1 MTKKIGRFDIVRELG
16 RGAQSVVYLAR
27 DPHLEREVAI
37 KTLHFTRPDPEQNRV
52 LLAEARTV
60 SQMRHPNIVPIFEAG
75 EEGGDLYLVFEFVPG
90 KNLGEYLRES
100 GALSPVRAISVMQ
113 PVLDAIA
120 HAHALGVIHRDL
132 KPTNIL
138 INEDGFPRVMDFGI
152 AARVE
157 QATAEGGDGER
168 LMGTPSYMAPEYVL
182 RQEIGERTDVFA
194 AGLIFYELLT
204 GQRAIQGNDLFALLH
219 RITSTDIRLP
229 PDSQLDERITAIL
242 YRAIARDPES
252 RYATVVQFR
261 EALDD
266 YLDPEEEAGAA
277 TAGGQGTIEF
287 LLRRM
292 RHKSDFP
299 ALSESV
305 GAINKIAASDRE
317 SIGKLSSTILKDFA
331 LTNKILKLVNSA
343 FYRQAGGGNI
353 STVSRAVMV
362 LGFDAVRNIA
372 ITVLLF
378 EHLQN
383 KTNASQLQEEFLRA
397 CLAGLFAREL
407 ARRLRLRDGEQS
419 YICAV
424 FHNLGRLLCQFYF
437 PEESEDIRRVV
448 QQHGCS
454 EESAAQRVL
463 GAGYEELG
471 IALARAWGFPELI
484 QNSMRTLPEGPVHA
498 PRSADERLQSLAACA
513 NACCDAVSR
522 LAPAERERALA
533 DIAARFD
540 EAVPVPAREAREH
553 LRSAVDE
560 IGEFARV
567 VKVSL
572 AQTRF
577 GRNLRHFIDGS
588 TPAEGARVDAT
599 LMPASA
605 LLEQSLPAEGGAE
618 GQRAADPQ
626 AVLSAGIQDI
636 SNSLVEDFRLNDVLR
651 IILETMYRA
660 MGFKRVLLCVR
671 DARSNAMCGRFGFG
685 PEVGEL
691 AKQLRFSLS
700 AQPDNVFNV
709 ATARGVDVLISDVD
723 DPKIAARVPAWY
735 RRSVAARTFVLFPLT
750 IKGRPVAM
758 IYADKDRA
766 GELRIGEQELAML
779 RTLRNQA
786 VLAIKQAG

>member
-1 MTKKIGRFDIVRELG
+1 MTRTIGRFEIRRELG
-16 RGAQSVVYLAR
+16 RGAQSVVHLAW
-27 DPHLEREVAI
+27 DPQLEREVAL
-37 KTLHFTRPDPEQNRV
+37 KALHLGPRPGHDNAS
-52 LLAEARTV
+52 LLAEARAV
-60 SQMRHPNIVPIFEAG
+60 SRLRHPGIVPVFEAG
-75 EEGGDLYLVFEFVPG
+75 EDGGDPYLVFEYVPG
-90 KNLGEYLRES
+90 ESLAALLDRRGPLPAGEAVERMLEILA
-100 GALSPVRAISVMQ
+100 ALAE
-113 PVLDAIA
+113 A
-120 HAHALGVIHRDL
+120 HAQGVIHRDL
-132 KPTNIL
+132 KPSNVL
-138 INEDGFPRVMDFGI
+138 LDAGGHARVMDFGI
-152 AARVE
+152 ARRIEA
-157 QATAEGGDGER
+157 AGASEG
-168 LMGTPSYMAPEYVL
+168 LSGTPGYMAPEYIE
-182 RQEIGERTDVFA
+182 RREIGPRNDVFA
-194 AGLIFYELLT
+194 AGVLLIELLAGRPLAREGGVKRFLERT
-204 GQRAIQGNDLFALLH
+204 RSTPVTLPADCPPVDEAL
-219 RITSTDIRLP
+219 
-229 PDSQLDERITAIL
+229 A
-242 YRAIARDPES
+242 AIALRAAALDPLARFADAAEFRLALEAWRQPAETDPEAGS
-252 RYATVVQFR
+252 
-261 EALDD
+261 EAR
-266 YLDPEEEAGAA
+266 PGAVD
-277 TAGGQGTIEF
+277 F
-287 LLRRM
+287 LMRRM
-292 RHKSDFP
+292 KHRGDFP

-305 GAINKIAASDRE
+305 VAINRIAASE
-317 SIGKLSSTILKDFA
+317 SESVGTLSALILRDFG
-331 LTNKILKLVNSA
+331 LTNKLLRVVNSA
-343 FYRQAGGGNI
+343 HFRPAGGGRI
-353 STVSRAVMV
+353 STISRAVVV

-383 KTNASQLQEEFLRA
+383 KSNASQLQEEFLRA

-572 AQTRF
+572 TQTRF

-766 GELRIGEQELAML
+766 GELRISEQELAML

>member
-1 MTKKIGRFDIVRELG
+1 MTRTIGRFEVRRELG
-16 RGAQSVVYLAR
+16 RGAQSVVHLAW
-27 DPHLEREVAI
+27 DPQLEREVAL
-37 KTLHFTRPDPEQNRV
+37 KALHLGPRPGHDNAS
-52 LLAEARTV
+52 LLAEARAV
-60 SQMRHPNIVPIFEAG
+60 SRLRHPGIVPVFEAG
-75 EEGGDLYLVFEFVPG
+75 EDDGDPYLVFEYVPG
-90 KNLGEYLRES
+90 ESLAALLDRRGPLPAGEAVDRLLEVLA
-100 GALSPVRAISVMQ
+100 ALAE
-113 PVLDAIA
+113 A
-120 HAHALGVIHRDL
+120 HAQGVIHRDL
-132 KPTNIL
+132 KPSNVL
-138 INEDGFPRVMDFGI
+138 LDAAGHARVMDFGI
-152 AARVE
+152 ARRIEAAGTR
-157 QATAEGGDGER
+157 EG
-168 LMGTPSYMAPEYVL
+168 LSGTPGYMAPEYIE
-182 RQEIGERTDVFA
+182 RREIGPRNDVFA
-194 AGLIFYELLT
+194 AGVLLIELLAGRPLAREGGVKKILERT
-204 GQRAIQGNDLFALLH
+204 CGTPVALPAG
-219 RITSTDIRLP
+219 SP
-229 PDSQLDERITAIL
+229 PVDEAL
-242 YRAIARDPES
+242 AAIALR
-252 RYATVVQFR
+252 AA
-261 EALDD
+261 ALDPLARFAD
-266 YLDPEEEAGAA
+266 AAEFRLALEAWRQPAEADTEAEAKPGAVD
-277 TAGGQGTIEF
+277 F
-287 LLRRM
+287 LMRRM
-292 RHKSDFP
+292 KHRGDFP

-305 GAINKIAASDRE
+305 VAINRIAASE
-317 SIGKLSSTILKDFA
+317 SESVGTLSALILRDFG
-331 LTNKILKLVNSA
+331 LTNKLLRVVNSA
-343 FYRQAGGGNI
+343 HFRPAGGGRI
-353 STVSRAVMV
+353 STISRAVVV

-383 KTNASQLQEEFLRA
+383 KSNASQLQEEFLRA

-407 ARRLRLRDGEQS
+407 AQRLRLRDGEQS

-448 QQHGCS
+448 QQQGCS

-471 IALARAWGFPELI
+471 VALARAWGFPELI
-484 QNSMRTLPEGPVHA
+484 QNSMRALPEGPVHP
-498 PRSADERLQSLAACA
+498 PRTADERLQALAACA

-540 EAVPVPAREAREH
+540 VAVPVPAREARER

-588 TPAEGARVDAT
+588 APAANTRADAT
-599 LMPASA
+599 LMPSSA
-605 LLEQSLPAEGGAE
+605 LLEQSLPAEGGAA

-636 SNSLVEDFRLNDVLR
+636 SNTLVEDFRLNDVLR

-671 DARSNAMCGRFGFG
+671 DARSNTMCGRFGFG

-691 AKQLRFSLS
+691 AKQLRFSLA

-735 RRSVAARTFVLFPLT
+735 RKSVAARTFVLFPLT

-766 GELRIGEQELAML
+766 GELCISEQELAML

>member
-1 MTKKIGRFDIVRELG
+1 M
-16 RGAQSVVYLAR
+16 
-27 DPHLEREVAI
+27 
-37 KTLHFTRPDPEQNRV
+37 
-52 LLAEARTV
+52 
-60 SQMRHPNIVPIFEAG
+60 
-75 EEGGDLYLVFEFVPG
+75 
-90 KNLGEYLRES
+90 
-100 GALSPVRAISVMQ
+100 
-113 PVLDAIA
+113 
-120 HAHALGVIHRDL
+120 
-132 KPTNIL
+132 
-138 INEDGFPRVMDFGI
+138 
-152 AARVE
+152 
-157 QATAEGGDGER
+157 
-168 LMGTPSYMAPEYVL
+168 
-182 RQEIGERTDVFA
+182 
-194 AGLIFYELLT
+194 
-204 GQRAIQGNDLFALLH
+204 
-219 RITSTDIRLP
+219 
-229 PDSQLDERITAIL
+229 
-242 YRAIARDPES
+242 
-252 RYATVVQFR
+252 
-261 EALDD
+261 
-266 YLDPEEEAGAA
+266 
-277 TAGGQGTIEF
+277 
-287 LLRRM
+287 
-292 RHKSDFP
+292 
-299 ALSESV
+299 
-305 GAINKIAASDRE
+305 
-317 SIGKLSSTILKDFA
+317 
-331 LTNKILKLVNSA
+331 VNSA
-343 FYRQAGGGNI
+343 HFRPAGGGRI
-353 STVSRAVMV
+353 STISRAVVV

-407 ARRLRLRDGEQS
+407 AQRLRLRDSEQS

-454 EESAAQRVL
+454 EEIAAQRVL
-463 GAGYEELG
+463 GAGFEELG

-484 QNSMRTLPEGPVHA
+484 QNSMRALPEGAVHP
-498 PRSADERLQSLAACA
+498 PRTADERLQALAACA

-588 TPAEGARVDAT
+588 APAANTRADAT

-605 LLEQSLPAEGGAE
+605 LLEQSLPAEGGAA

-636 SNSLVEDFRLNDVLR
+636 SNTLVEDFRLNDVLR

-671 DARSNAMCGRFGFG
+671 DARSNTMCGRFGFG

-691 AKQLRFSLS
+691 AKQLRFSLA

-723 DPKIAARVPAWY
+723 DPEDRRPRAGLVPQVGGGTHLRA
-735 RRSVAARTFVLFPLT
+735 VPLT

-766 GELRIGEQELAML
+766 GELCISEQELAML

>member
-1 MTKKIGRFDIVRELG
+1 MTRTIGRFEVRRELG
-16 RGAQSVVYLAR
+16 RGAQSVVHLAW
-27 DPHLEREVAI
+27 DPQLEREVAL
-37 KTLHFTRPDPEQNRV
+37 KALHLGPRPGHDNAS
-52 LLAEARTV
+52 LLAEARAV
-60 SQMRHPNIVPIFEAG
+60 SRLRHPGIVPVFEAG
-75 EEGGDLYLVFEFVPG
+75 EDDGDPYLVFEYVPG
-90 KNLGEYLRES
+90 ESLAALLDRRGPLPAGEAVDRLLEVLA
-100 GALSPVRAISVMQ
+100 ALAE
-113 PVLDAIA
+113 A
-120 HAHALGVIHRDL
+120 HAQGVIHRDL
-132 KPTNIL
+132 KPSNVL
-138 INEDGFPRVMDFGI
+138 LDAAGHARVMDFGI
-152 AARVE
+152 ARRIEAAGTR
-157 QATAEGGDGER
+157 EG
-168 LMGTPSYMAPEYVL
+168 LSGTPGYMAPEYIE
-182 RQEIGERTDVFA
+182 RREIGPRNDVFA
-194 AGLIFYELLT
+194 AGVLLIELLAGRPLAREGGVKKILERT
-204 GQRAIQGNDLFALLH
+204 CGTPVALPAG
-219 RITSTDIRLP
+219 SP
-229 PDSQLDERITAIL
+229 PVDEAL
-242 YRAIARDPES
+242 AAIALR
-252 RYATVVQFR
+252 AA
-261 EALDD
+261 ALDPLARFAD
-266 YLDPEEEAGAA
+266 AAEFRLALEAWRQPAEADTEAEAKPGAVD
-277 TAGGQGTIEF
+277 F
-287 LLRRM
+287 LMRRM
-292 RHKSDFP
+292 KHRGDFP

-305 GAINKIAASDRE
+305 VAINRIAASE
-317 SIGKLSSTILKDFA
+317 SESVGTLSALILRDFG
-331 LTNKILKLVNSA
+331 LTNKLLRVVNSA
-343 FYRQAGGGNI
+343 HFRPAGGGRI
-353 STVSRAVMV
+353 STISRAVVV

-383 KTNASQLQEEFLRA
+383 KSNASQLQEEFLRA

-407 ARRLRLRDGEQS
+407 AQRLRLRDGEQS

-448 QQHGCS
+448 QQQGCS

-471 IALARAWGFPELI
+471 VALARAWGFPELI
-484 QNSMRTLPEGPVHA
+484 QNSMRALPEGPVHP
-498 PRSADERLQSLAACA
+498 PRTADERLQALAACA

-540 EAVPVPAREAREH
+540 VAVPVPAREARER

-588 TPAEGARVDAT
+588 APAANTRADAT
-599 LMPASA
+599 LMPSSA
-605 LLEQSLPAEGGAE
+605 LLEQSLPAEGGAA

-636 SNSLVEDFRLNDVLR
+636 SNTLVEDFRLNDVLR

-671 DARSNAMCGRFGFG
+671 DARSNTMCGRFGFG

-691 AKQLRFSLS
+691 AKQLRFSLA
-700 AQPDNVFNV
+700 AQPDNAFNV

-735 RRSVAARTFVLFPLT
+735 RKSVAARTFVLFPLT

-766 GELRIGEQELAML
+766 GELCISEQELAML

>member
-1 MTKKIGRFDIVRELG
+1 MTRTIGRFEIRRELG
-16 RGAQSVVYLAR
+16 RGAQSVVHLAW
-27 DPHLEREVAI
+27 DPQLEREVAL
-37 KTLHFTRPDPEQNRV
+37 KALHLGPRPGHDNAS
-52 LLAEARTV
+52 LLAEARAV
-60 SQMRHPNIVPIFEAG
+60 SRLRHPGIVPVFEAG
-75 EEGGDLYLVFEFVPG
+75 EDGGDPYLVFEYVPG
-90 KNLGEYLRES
+90 ES
-100 GALSPVRAISVMQ
+100 LAALLDRRGALPAGEAVERMLE
-113 PVLDAIA
+113 VLAALAEA
-120 HAHALGVIHRDL
+120 HAQGVIHRDL
-132 KPTNIL
+132 KPSNVL
-138 INEDGFPRVMDFGI
+138 LDAAGHARVMDFGI
-152 AARVE
+152 ARRVE
-157 QATAEGGDGER
+157 AAGASEG
-168 LMGTPSYMAPEYVL
+168 LSGTPGYMAPEYIE
-182 RQEIGERTDVFA
+182 RREIGPRNDVFA
-194 AGLIFYELLT
+194 AGVLLVELLAGRPLGREGGVKKILERT
-204 GQRAIQGNDLFALLH
+204 CSTPVALPAGC
-219 RITSTDIRLP
+219 P
-229 PDSQLDERITAIL
+229 PVDEAL
-242 YRAIARDPES
+242 AAIALR
-252 RYATVVQFR
+252 AA
-261 EALDD
+261 ALDPLARFAD
-266 YLDPEEEAGAA
+266 AAEFRAALETWLRPADEDAGAGA
-277 TAGGQGTIEF
+277 EAKPGAVDF
-287 LLRRM
+287 LMRRM
-292 RHKSDFP
+292 KHRGDFP

-305 GAINKIAASDRE
+305 VAINRIAASE
-317 SIGKLSSTILKDFA
+317 SESVGTLSALILRDFG
-331 LTNKILKLVNSA
+331 LTNKLLRVVNSA
-343 FYRQAGGGNI
+343 HFRPAGGGRI
-353 STVSRAVMV
+353 STISRAVVV

-407 ARRLRLRDGEQS
+407 AQRLRLRDSEQS

-454 EESAAQRVL
+454 EEIAAQRVL
-463 GAGYEELG
+463 GAGLEELG

-484 QNSMRTLPEGPVHA
+484 QNSMRALPEGAVHP
-498 PRSADERLQSLAACA
+498 PRTADERLQALAACA

-540 EAVPVPAREAREH
+540 EAVPVPAREMRER
-553 LRSAVDE
+553 LLTAVDE
-560 IGEFARV
+560 LGEFARV

-588 TPAEGARVDAT
+588 APAENARADAT

-636 SNSLVEDFRLNDVLR
+636 SNTLVEDFRLNDVLR
-651 IILETMYRA
+651 IILETIYRA

-671 DARSNAMCGRFGFG
+671 DARTNTMCGRFGFG

-691 AKQLRFSLS
+691 ARQLRFSLA

-735 RRSVAARTFVLFPLT
+735 RKSVAARTFVLFPLT
-750 IKGRPVAM
+750 IKARPVAM
-758 IYADKDRA
+758 IYADKDRP
-766 GELRIGEQELAML
+766 GELRISEQELAML

>member
-1 MTKKIGRFDIVRELG
+1 MTRTIGRFEVRRELG
-16 RGAQSVVYLAR
+16 RGAQSVVHLAW
-27 DPHLEREVAI
+27 DPQLEREVAL
-37 KTLHFTRPDPEQNRV
+37 KALHLGPRPGHDNAS
-52 LLAEARTV
+52 LLAEARAV
-60 SQMRHPNIVPIFEAG
+60 SRLRHPGIVPVFEAG
-75 EEGGDLYLVFEFVPG
+75 EDDGDPYLVFEYVPG
-90 KNLGEYLRES
+90 ESLAALLDRRGPLPAGEAVDRLLEVLA
-100 GALSPVRAISVMQ
+100 ALAE
-113 PVLDAIA
+113 A
-120 HAHALGVIHRDL
+120 HAQGVIHRDL
-132 KPTNIL
+132 KPSNVL
-138 INEDGFPRVMDFGI
+138 LDAAGHARARDFGI
-152 AARVE
+152 RRRIEAAGTR
-157 QATAEGGDGER
+157 EG
-168 LMGTPSYMAPEYVL
+168 LSGTPGYMAPEYIE
-182 RQEIGERTDVFA
+182 RREIGPRNDVFA
-194 AGLIFYELLT
+194 AGVLLIELLAGRPLAREGGVKKILERT
-204 GQRAIQGNDLFALLH
+204 CGTPVALPAG
-219 RITSTDIRLP
+219 SP
-229 PDSQLDERITAIL
+229 PVDEAL
-242 YRAIARDPES
+242 AAIALR
-252 RYATVVQFR
+252 AA
-261 EALDD
+261 ALDPLARFAD
-266 YLDPEEEAGAA
+266 AAEFRLALEAWRQPAEADTEAEAKPGAVD
-277 TAGGQGTIEF
+277 F
-287 LLRRM
+287 LMRRM
-292 RHKSDFP
+292 KHRGDFP

-305 GAINKIAASDRE
+305 VAINRIAASE
-317 SIGKLSSTILKDFA
+317 SESVGTLSALILRDFG
-331 LTNKILKLVNSA
+331 LTNKLLRVVNSA
-343 FYRQAGGGNI
+343 HFRPAGGGRI
-353 STVSRAVMV
+353 STISRAVVV

-383 KTNASQLQEEFLRA
+383 KSNASQLQEEFLRA

-407 ARRLRLRDGEQS
+407 AQRLRLRDGEQS

-448 QQHGCS
+448 QQQGCS

-471 IALARAWGFPELI
+471 VALARAWGFPELI
-484 QNSMRTLPEGPVHA
+484 QNSMRALPEGPVHP
-498 PRSADERLQSLAACA
+498 PRTADERLQALAACA

-540 EAVPVPAREAREH
+540 VAVPVPAREARER

-588 TPAEGARVDAT
+588 APAANTRADAT
-599 LMPASA
+599 LMPSSA
-605 LLEQSLPAEGGAE
+605 LLEQSLPAEGGAA

-636 SNSLVEDFRLNDVLR
+636 SNTLVEDFRLNDVLR

-671 DARSNAMCGRFGFG
+671 DARSNTMCGRFGFG

-691 AKQLRFSLS
+691 AKQLRFSLA
-700 AQPDNVFNV
+700 AQPDNAFNV

-735 RRSVAARTFVLFPLT
+735 RKSVAARTFVLFPLT

-766 GELRIGEQELAML
+766 GELCISEQELAML

>member
-1 MTKKIGRFDIVRELG
+1 MTRTIGRFEVRRELG
-16 RGAQSVVYLAR
+16 RGAQSVVHLAW
-27 DPHLEREVAI
+27 DPQLEREVAL
-37 KTLHFTRPDPEQNRV
+37 KALHLGPRPGHDNAS
-52 LLAEARTV
+52 LLAEARAV
-60 SQMRHPNIVPIFEAG
+60 SRLRHPGIVPVFEAG
-75 EEGGDLYLVFEFVPG
+75 EDGGDPYLVFEYVPG
-90 KNLGEYLRES
+90 ESLAALLDRRGPLPAGEAVDRLLEVLA
-100 GALSPVRAISVMQ
+100 ALAE
-113 PVLDAIA
+113 A
-120 HAHALGVIHRDL
+120 HAQGVIHRDL
-132 KPTNIL
+132 KPSNVL
-138 INEDGFPRVMDFGI
+138 LDAAGHARVMDFGI
-152 AARVE
+152 ARRIEAAGTR
-157 QATAEGGDGER
+157 EG
-168 LMGTPSYMAPEYVL
+168 LSGTPGYMAPEYIE
-182 RQEIGERTDVFA
+182 RREIGPRNDVFA
-194 AGLIFYELLT
+194 AGVLLIELLAGRPLAREGGVKKILERT
-204 GQRAIQGNDLFALLH
+204 CGTPVALPAG
-219 RITSTDIRLP
+219 SP
-229 PDSQLDERITAIL
+229 PVDEAL
-242 YRAIARDPES
+242 AAIALR
-252 RYATVVQFR
+252 AA
-261 EALDD
+261 ALDPLARFAD
-266 YLDPEEEAGAA
+266 AAEFRLALEAWRQPAEADTEAEAKPGAVD
-277 TAGGQGTIEF
+277 F
-287 LLRRM
+287 LMRRM
-292 RHKSDFP
+292 KHRGDFP

-305 GAINKIAASDRE
+305 VAINRIAASE
-317 SIGKLSSTILKDFA
+317 SESVGTLSALILRDFG
-331 LTNKILKLVNSA
+331 LTNKLLRVVNSA
-343 FYRQAGGGNI
+343 HFRPAGGGRI
-353 STVSRAVMV
+353 STISRAVVV

-383 KTNASQLQEEFLRA
+383 KSNASQLQEEFLRA

-407 ARRLRLRDGEQS
+407 AQRLRLRDGEQS

-448 QQHGCS
+448 QQQDCS
-454 EESAAQRVL
+454 EEGAAQRVL
-463 GAGYEELG
+463 GAGFEELG
-471 IALARAWGFPELI
+471 VALARAWGFPELI
-484 QNSMRTLPEGPVHA
+484 QNSMRALPEGPVHP
-498 PRSADERLQSLAACA
+498 PRTADERLQALAACA

-540 EAVPVPAREAREH
+540 VAVPVPAREARER

-588 TPAEGARVDAT
+588 APAANTRADAT
-599 LMPASA
+599 LMPSSA
-605 LLEQSLPAEGGAE
+605 LLEQSLPAEGGAA

-636 SNSLVEDFRLNDVLR
+636 SNTLVEDFRLNDVLR

-671 DARSNAMCGRFGFG
+671 DARSNTMCGRFGFG

-691 AKQLRFSLS
+691 AKQLRFSLA
-700 AQPDNVFNV
+700 AQPDNAFNV

-735 RRSVAARTFVLFPLT
+735 RKSVAARTFVLFPLT

-766 GELRIGEQELAML
+766 GELCISEQELAML

>member
-1 MTKKIGRFDIVRELG
+1 MTRTIGRFEVRRELG
-16 RGAQSVVYLAR
+16 RGAQSVVHLAW
-27 DPHLEREVAI
+27 DPQLEREVAL
-37 KTLHFTRPDPEQNRV
+37 KALHLGPRPGHDNAS
-52 LLAEARTV
+52 LLAEARAV
-60 SQMRHPNIVPIFEAG
+60 SRLRHPGIVPVFEAG
-75 EEGGDLYLVFEFVPG
+75 EDGGDPYLVFEYVPG
-90 KNLGEYLRES
+90 ESLAALLDRRGPLPAGEAVDRLLEVLA
-100 GALSPVRAISVMQ
+100 ALAE
-113 PVLDAIA
+113 A
-120 HAHALGVIHRDL
+120 HAQGVIHRDL
-132 KPTNIL
+132 KPSNVL
-138 INEDGFPRVMDFGI
+138 LDAAGHARVMDFGI
-152 AARVE
+152 ARRIEAAGTR
-157 QATAEGGDGER
+157 EG
-168 LMGTPSYMAPEYVL
+168 LSGTPGYMAPEYIE
-182 RQEIGERTDVFA
+182 RREIGPRNDVFA
-194 AGLIFYELLT
+194 AGVLLIELLAGRPLAREGGVKKILERT
-204 GQRAIQGNDLFALLH
+204 CATPVALPAG
-219 RITSTDIRLP
+219 SP
-229 PDSQLDERITAIL
+229 PVDEAL
-242 YRAIARDPES
+242 AAIALR
-252 RYATVVQFR
+252 AA
-261 EALDD
+261 ALDPLARFAD
-266 YLDPEEEAGAA
+266 AAEFRLALEAWRQPAEADTEAEAKPGAVD
-277 TAGGQGTIEF
+277 F
-287 LLRRM
+287 LMRRM
-292 RHKSDFP
+292 KHRGDFP

-305 GAINKIAASDRE
+305 VAINRIAASE
-317 SIGKLSSTILKDFA
+317 SESVGTLSALILRDFG
-331 LTNKILKLVNSA
+331 LTNKLLRVVNSA
-343 FYRQAGGGNI
+343 HFRPAGGGRI
-353 STVSRAVMV
+353 STISRAVVV

-383 KTNASQLQEEFLRA
+383 KSNASQLQEEFLRA

-407 ARRLRLRDGEQS
+407 AQRLRLRDGEQS

-448 QQHGCS
+448 QQQGCS

-471 IALARAWGFPELI
+471 VALARAWGFPELI
-484 QNSMRTLPEGPVHA
+484 QNSMRALPEGPVHP
-498 PRSADERLQSLAACA
+498 PRTADERLQALAACA

-540 EAVPVPAREAREH
+540 VAVPVPAREARER

-588 TPAEGARVDAT
+588 APAANTRADAT
-599 LMPASA
+599 LMPSSA
-605 LLEQSLPAEGGAE
+605 LLEQSLPAEGGAA

-636 SNSLVEDFRLNDVLR
+636 SNTLVEDFRLNDVLR

-671 DARSNAMCGRFGFG
+671 DARSNTMCGRFGFG

-691 AKQLRFSLS
+691 AKQLRFSLA
-700 AQPDNVFNV
+700 AQPDNAFNV

-735 RRSVAARTFVLFPLT
+735 RKSVAARTFVLFPLT

-766 GELRIGEQELAML
+766 GELCISEQELAML

>member
-1 MTKKIGRFDIVRELG
+1 MTRTIGRFEVRRELG
-16 RGAQSVVYLAR
+16 RGAQSVVHLAW
-27 DPHLEREVAI
+27 DPQLEREVAL
-37 KTLHFTRPDPEQNRV
+37 KALHLGPRPGHDNAS
-52 LLAEARTV
+52 LLAEARAV
-60 SQMRHPNIVPIFEAG
+60 SRLRHPGIVPVFEAG
-75 EEGGDLYLVFEFVPG
+75 EDGGDPYLVFEYVPG
-90 KNLGEYLRES
+90 ESLAALLDRRGPLPAGEAVDRLLEVLA
-100 GALSPVRAISVMQ
+100 ALAE
-113 PVLDAIA
+113 A
-120 HAHALGVIHRDL
+120 HAQGVIHRDL
-132 KPTNIL
+132 KPSNVL
-138 INEDGFPRVMDFGI
+138 LDAAGHARVMDFGI
-152 AARVE
+152 ARRIEAAGTR
-157 QATAEGGDGER
+157 EG
-168 LMGTPSYMAPEYVL
+168 LSGTPGYMAPEYIE
-182 RQEIGERTDVFA
+182 RREIGPRNDVFA
-194 AGLIFYELLT
+194 AGVLLIELLAGRPLAREGGVKKILERT
-204 GQRAIQGNDLFALLH
+204 CATPVALPAG
-219 RITSTDIRLP
+219 SP
-229 PDSQLDERITAIL
+229 PVDEAL
-242 YRAIARDPES
+242 AAIALR
-252 RYATVVQFR
+252 AA
-261 EALDD
+261 ALDPLARFAD
-266 YLDPEEEAGAA
+266 AAEFRLALEAWRQPAEADTEAEAKPGAVD
-277 TAGGQGTIEF
+277 F
-287 LLRRM
+287 LMRRM
-292 RHKSDFP
+292 KHRGDFP

-305 GAINKIAASDRE
+305 VAINRIAASE
-317 SIGKLSSTILKDFA
+317 SESVGTLSALILRDFG
-331 LTNKILKLVNSA
+331 LTNKLLRVVNSA
-343 FYRQAGGGNI
+343 HFRPAGGGRI
-353 STVSRAVMV
+353 STISRAVVV

-383 KTNASQLQEEFLRA
+383 KSNASQLQEEFLRA

-407 ARRLRLRDGEQS
+407 AQRLRLRDGEQS

-448 QQHGCS
+448 QQQGCS

-471 IALARAWGFPELI
+471 VALARAWGFPELI
-484 QNSMRTLPEGPVHA
+484 QNSMRALPEGPVHP
-498 PRSADERLQSLAACA
+498 PRTADERLQALAACA

-540 EAVPVPAREAREH
+540 VAVPVPAREARER

-588 TPAEGARVDAT
+588 APAANTRADAT
-599 LMPASA
+599 LMPSSA
-605 LLEQSLPAEGGAE
+605 LLEQSLPAEGGAA

-636 SNSLVEDFRLNDVLR
+636 SNTLVEDFRLNDVLR

-671 DARSNAMCGRFGFG
+671 DARSNTMCGRFGFG

-691 AKQLRFSLS
+691 AKQLRFSLA

-735 RRSVAARTFVLFPLT
+735 RKSVAARTFVLFPLT

-766 GELRIGEQELAML
+766 GELCISEQELAML

>member
-1 MTKKIGRFDIVRELG
+1 MTRTIGRFEVRRELG
-16 RGAQSVVYLAR
+16 RGAQSVVHLAW
-27 DPHLEREVAI
+27 DPQLEREVAL
-37 KTLHFTRPDPEQNRV
+37 KALHLGPRPGHDNAS
-52 LLAEARTV
+52 LLAEARAV
-60 SQMRHPNIVPIFEAG
+60 SRLRHPGIVPVFEAG
-75 EEGGDLYLVFEFVPG
+75 EDGGDPYLVFEYVPG
-90 KNLGEYLRES
+90 ESLAALLDRRGPLPAGEAVDRLLEVLA
-100 GALSPVRAISVMQ
+100 ALAE
-113 PVLDAIA
+113 A
-120 HAHALGVIHRDL
+120 HAQGVIHRDL
-132 KPTNIL
+132 KPSNVL
-138 INEDGFPRVMDFGI
+138 LDAAGHARVMDFGI
-152 AARVE
+152 ARRIEAAGTR
-157 QATAEGGDGER
+157 EG
-168 LMGTPSYMAPEYVL
+168 LSGTPGYMAPEYIE
-182 RQEIGERTDVFA
+182 RREIGPRNDVFA
-194 AGLIFYELLT
+194 AGVLLIELLAGRPLAREGGVKKILERT
-204 GQRAIQGNDLFALLH
+204 CATPVALPAG
-219 RITSTDIRLP
+219 SP
-229 PDSQLDERITAIL
+229 PVDEAL
-242 YRAIARDPES
+242 AAIALR
-252 RYATVVQFR
+252 AA
-261 EALDD
+261 ALDPLARFAD
-266 YLDPEEEAGAA
+266 AAEFRLALEAWRQPAEADTEAEAKPGAVD
-277 TAGGQGTIEF
+277 F
-287 LLRRM
+287 LMRRM
-292 RHKSDFP
+292 KHRGDFP

-305 GAINKIAASDRE
+305 VAINRIAASE
-317 SIGKLSSTILKDFA
+317 SESVGTLSALILRDFG
-331 LTNKILKLVNSA
+331 LTNKLLRVVNSA
-343 FYRQAGGGNI
+343 HFRPAGGGRI
-353 STVSRAVMV
+353 STISRAVVV

-407 ARRLRLRDGEQS
+407 AQRLRLRDSEQS

-448 QQHGCS
+448 QQQGCN

-471 IALARAWGFPELI
+471 VALARAWGFPELI
-484 QNSMRTLPEGPVHA
+484 QNSMRALPEGPVHP
-498 PRSADERLQSLAACA
+498 PRTADERLQALAACA

-540 EAVPVPAREAREH
+540 VAVPVPAREARER

-588 TPAEGARVDAT
+588 APAANTRADAT
-599 LMPASA
+599 LMPSSA
-605 LLEQSLPAEGGAE
+605 LLEQSLPAEGGAA

-636 SNSLVEDFRLNDVLR
+636 SNTLVEDFRLNDVLR

-671 DARSNAMCGRFGFG
+671 DARSNTMCGRFGFG

-691 AKQLRFSLS
+691 AKQLRFSLA

-735 RRSVAARTFVLFPLT
+735 RKSVAARTFVLFPLT

-766 GELRIGEQELAML
+766 GELCISEQELAML

>member
-1 MTKKIGRFDIVRELG
+1 MTRTIGRFEVRRELG
-16 RGAQSVVYLAR
+16 RGAQSVVHLAW
-27 DPHLEREVAI
+27 DPQLEREVAL
-37 KTLHFTRPDPEQNRV
+37 KALHLGPRPGHDNAS
-52 LLAEARTV
+52 LLAEARAV
-60 SQMRHPNIVPIFEAG
+60 SRLRHPGIVPVFEAG
-75 EEGGDLYLVFEFVPG
+75 EDDGDPYLVFEYVPG
-90 KNLGEYLRES
+90 ESLAALLDRRGPLPAGEAVDRLLEVLA
-100 GALSPVRAISVMQ
+100 ALAE
-113 PVLDAIA
+113 A
-120 HAHALGVIHRDL
+120 HAQGVIHRDL
-132 KPTNIL
+132 KPSNVL
-138 INEDGFPRVMDFGI
+138 LDAAGHARVMDFGI
-152 AARVE
+152 ARRIEAAGTR
-157 QATAEGGDGER
+157 EG
-168 LMGTPSYMAPEYVL
+168 LSGTPGYMAPEYIE
-182 RQEIGERTDVFA
+182 RREIGPRNDVFA
-194 AGLIFYELLT
+194 AGVLLIELLAGRPLAREGGVKKILERT
-204 GQRAIQGNDLFALLH
+204 CGTPVALPAG
-219 RITSTDIRLP
+219 SP
-229 PDSQLDERITAIL
+229 PVDEAL
-242 YRAIARDPES
+242 AAIALR
-252 RYATVVQFR
+252 AA
-261 EALDD
+261 ALDPLARFAD
-266 YLDPEEEAGAA
+266 AAEFRLALEAWRQPAEVDTEADAKPGAVD
-277 TAGGQGTIEF
+277 F
-287 LLRRM
+287 LMRRM
-292 RHKSDFP
+292 KHRGDFP

-305 GAINKIAASDRE
+305 VAINRIAASE
-317 SIGKLSSTILKDFA
+317 SESVGTLSALILRDFG
-331 LTNKILKLVNSA
+331 LTNKLLRVVNSA
-343 FYRQAGGGNI
+343 HFRPAGGGRI
-353 STVSRAVMV
+353 STISRAVVV

-383 KTNASQLQEEFLRA
+383 KSNASQLQEEFLRA

-407 ARRLRLRDGEQS
+407 AQRLRLRDGEQS

-448 QQHGCS
+448 QQQGCS

-471 IALARAWGFPELI
+471 VALARAWGFPELI
-484 QNSMRTLPEGPVHA
+484 QNSMRALPEGPVHP
-498 PRSADERLQSLAACA
+498 PRTADERLQALAACA

-540 EAVPVPAREAREH
+540 VAVPVPAREARER

-588 TPAEGARVDAT
+588 APAANTRADAT
-599 LMPASA
+599 LMPSSA
-605 LLEQSLPAEGGAE
+605 LLEQSLPAEGGAA

-636 SNSLVEDFRLNDVLR
+636 SNTLVEDFRLNDVLR

-671 DARSNAMCGRFGFG
+671 DARSNTMCGRFGFG

-691 AKQLRFSLS
+691 AKQLRFSLA
-700 AQPDNVFNV
+700 AQPDNAFNV

-735 RRSVAARTFVLFPLT
+735 RKSVAARTFVLFPLT

-766 GELRIGEQELAML
+766 GELCISEQELAML

>member
-1 MTKKIGRFDIVRELG
+1 MTRRIGRFEIRRELG
-16 RGAQSVVYLAR
+16 RGAQSVVHLAW
-27 DPHLEREVAI
+27 DPQLEREVAL
-37 KTLHFTRPDPEQNRV
+37 KALHLGPRPGHDNAS
-52 LLAEARTV
+52 LLAEARAV
-60 SQMRHPNIVPIFEAG
+60 SRLRHPGIVPVFEAG
-75 EEGGDLYLVFEFVPG
+75 EDGGDPYLVFEYVPG
-90 KNLGEYLRES
+90 ES
-100 GALSPVRAISVMQ
+100 LAALLDRGGALPAGAAVDRLLE
-113 PVLDAIA
+113 VLAALAEA
-120 HAHALGVIHRDL
+120 HAQGVIHRDL
-132 KPTNIL
+132 KPSNVL
-138 INEDGFPRVMDFGI
+138 LDAAGHARVMDFGI
-152 AARVE
+152 ARRIEAAGTR
-157 QATAEGGDGER
+157 EG
-168 LMGTPSYMAPEYVL
+168 LSGTPGYMAPEYIE
-182 RQEIGERTDVFA
+182 RREIGPRNDVFA
-194 AGLIFYELLT
+194 AGVLLIELLAGRPLAREGGVKKILERT
-204 GQRAIQGNDLFALLH
+204 CSTPIALPAG
-219 RITSTDIRLP
+219 SP
-229 PDSQLDERITAIL
+229 PVDEAL
-242 YRAIARDPES
+242 AAIALR
-252 RYATVVQFR
+252 AA
-261 EALDD
+261 ALDPLARFAD
-266 YLDPEEEAGAA
+266 AAEFRLALEAWRQPAEADTEAEAKPGAVD
-277 TAGGQGTIEF
+277 F

-292 RHKSDFP
+292 KHRGDFP

-305 GAINKIAASDRE
+305 VAINRIAASE
-317 SIGKLSSTILKDFA
+317 SESVGTLSALILRDFG
-331 LTNKILKLVNSA
+331 LTNKLLRVVNSA
-343 FYRQAGGGNI
+343 HFRPAGGGRI
-353 STVSRAVMV
+353 STISRAVVV

-383 KTNASQLQEEFLRA
+383 KSNASQLQEEFLRA

-448 QQHGCS
+448 QQQGRS
-454 EESAAQRVL
+454 EEIAAQRVL
-463 GAGYEELG
+463 GAGFEELG

-484 QNSMRTLPEGPVHA
+484 QNSMRALPEGPVHP
-498 PRSADERLQSLAACA
+498 PRTADERLQALAACA

-540 EAVPVPAREAREH
+540 VAVPVPAREARER
-553 LRSAVDE
+553 LRGAVDE

-588 TPAEGARVDAT
+588 APAANTQADAT

-605 LLEQSLPAEGGAE
+605 LLEQSLPAEGGAA

-636 SNSLVEDFRLNDVLR
+636 SNTLVEDFRLNDVLR

-671 DARSNAMCGRFGFG
+671 DARSNTMCGRFGFG

-691 AKQLRFSLS
+691 AKQLRFSLA

-723 DPKIAARVPAWY
+723 DPRIAARVPAWY
-735 RRSVAARTFVLFPLT
+735 RKSVAARTFVLFPLT

-766 GELRIGEQELAML
+766 GELCISEQELAML

>member
-1 MTKKIGRFDIVRELG
+1 MTRTIGRFEVRRELG
-16 RGAQSVVYLAR
+16 RGAQSVVHLAW
-27 DPHLEREVAI
+27 DPQLEREVAL
-37 KTLHFTRPDPEQNRV
+37 KALHLGPRPGHDNAS
-52 LLAEARTV
+52 LLAEARAV
-60 SQMRHPNIVPIFEAG
+60 SRLRHPGIVPVFEAG
-75 EEGGDLYLVFEFVPG
+75 EDGGDPYLVFEYVPG
-90 KNLGEYLRES
+90 ESLAALLDRRGPLPAGEAVDRLLEVLA
-100 GALSPVRAISVMQ
+100 ALAE
-113 PVLDAIA
+113 A
-120 HAHALGVIHRDL
+120 HAQGVIHRDL
-132 KPTNIL
+132 KPSNVL
-138 INEDGFPRVMDFGI
+138 LDAAGHARVMDFGI
-152 AARVE
+152 ARRIEAAGTR
-157 QATAEGGDGER
+157 EG
-168 LMGTPSYMAPEYVL
+168 LSGTPGYMAPEYIE
-182 RQEIGERTDVFA
+182 RREIGPRNDVFA
-194 AGLIFYELLT
+194 AGVLLIELLAGRPLAREGGVKKILERT
-204 GQRAIQGNDLFALLH
+204 CGTPVALPAG
-219 RITSTDIRLP
+219 SP
-229 PDSQLDERITAIL
+229 PVDEAL
-242 YRAIARDPES
+242 AAIALR
-252 RYATVVQFR
+252 AA
-261 EALDD
+261 ALDPLARFAD
-266 YLDPEEEAGAA
+266 AAEFRLALEAWRQPAEADTEAEAKPGAVD
-277 TAGGQGTIEF
+277 F
-287 LLRRM
+287 LMRRM
-292 RHKSDFP
+292 KHRGDFP

-305 GAINKIAASDRE
+305 VAINRIAASE
-317 SIGKLSSTILKDFA
+317 SESVGTLSALILRDFG
-331 LTNKILKLVNSA
+331 LTNKLLRVVNSA
-343 FYRQAGGGNI
+343 HFRPAGGGRI
-353 STVSRAVMV
+353 STISRAVVV

-383 KTNASQLQEEFLRA
+383 KSNASQLQEEFLRA

-407 ARRLRLRDGEQS
+407 AQRLRLRDGEQS

-448 QQHGCS
+448 QQQGCS

-471 IALARAWGFPELI
+471 VALARAWGFPELI
-484 QNSMRTLPEGPVHA
+484 QNSMRALPEGPVHP
-498 PRSADERLQSLAACA
+498 PRTADERLQALAACA

-540 EAVPVPAREAREH
+540 VAVPVPAREARER

-588 TPAEGARVDAT
+588 APAANTRADAT
-599 LMPASA
+599 LMPSSA
-605 LLEQSLPAEGGAE
+605 LLEQSLPAEGGAA

-636 SNSLVEDFRLNDVLR
+636 SNTLVEDFRLNDVLR

-671 DARSNAMCGRFGFG
+671 DARSNTMCGRFGFG

-691 AKQLRFSLS
+691 AKQLRFSLA
-700 AQPDNVFNV
+700 AQPDNAFNV

-735 RRSVAARTFVLFPLT
+735 RKSVAARTFVLFPLT

-766 GELRIGEQELAML
+766 GELCISEQELAML

>member
-1 MTKKIGRFDIVRELG
+1 MTRTIGRFEVRRELG
-16 RGAQSVVYLAR
+16 RGAQSVVHLAW
-27 DPHLEREVAI
+27 DPQLEREVAL
-37 KTLHFTRPDPEQNRV
+37 KALHLGPRPGHDNAS
-52 LLAEARTV
+52 LLAEARAV
-60 SQMRHPNIVPIFEAG
+60 SRLRHPGIVPVFEAG
-75 EEGGDLYLVFEFVPG
+75 EDDGDPYLVFEYVPG
-90 KNLGEYLRES
+90 ESLAALLDRRGPLPAGEAVDRLLEVLA
-100 GALSPVRAISVMQ
+100 ALAE
-113 PVLDAIA
+113 A
-120 HAHALGVIHRDL
+120 HAQGVIHRDL
-132 KPTNIL
+132 KPSNVL
-138 INEDGFPRVMDFGI
+138 LDAAGHARVMDFGI
-152 AARVE
+152 ARRIEAAGTR
-157 QATAEGGDGER
+157 EG
-168 LMGTPSYMAPEYVL
+168 LSGTPGYMAPEYIE
-182 RQEIGERTDVFA
+182 RREIGPRNDVFA
-194 AGLIFYELLT
+194 AGVLLIELLAGRPLAREGGVKKILERT
-204 GQRAIQGNDLFALLH
+204 CGTPVALPAG
-219 RITSTDIRLP
+219 SP
-229 PDSQLDERITAIL
+229 PVDEAL
-242 YRAIARDPES
+242 AAIALR
-252 RYATVVQFR
+252 AA
-261 EALDD
+261 ALDPLARFAD
-266 YLDPEEEAGAA
+266 AAEFRLALEAWRQPAEADTEAEAKPGAVD
-277 TAGGQGTIEF
+277 F
-287 LLRRM
+287 LMRRM
-292 RHKSDFP
+292 KHRGDFP

-305 GAINKIAASDRE
+305 VAINRIAASE
-317 SIGKLSSTILKDFA
+317 SESVGTLSALILRDFG
-331 LTNKILKLVNSA
+331 LTNKLLRVVNSA
-343 FYRQAGGGNI
+343 HFRPAGGGRI
-353 STVSRAVMV
+353 STISRAVVV

-383 KTNASQLQEEFLRA
+383 KSNASQLQEEFLRA

-454 EESAAQRVL
+454 EEIAAQRVL
-463 GAGYEELG
+463 GAGFEELG

-484 QNSMRTLPEGPVHA
+484 QNSMRALPEGPVHA
-498 PRSADERLQSLAACA
+498 PRTADERLQALAACA
-513 NACCDAVSR
+513 NASCDAVSR

-588 TPAEGARVDAT
+588 APAESAQADAT

-636 SNSLVEDFRLNDVLR
+636 SNTLVEDFRLNDVLR

-671 DARSNAMCGRFGFG
+671 DARSNTMCGRFGFG

-691 AKQLRFSLS
+691 ARQLRFSL
-700 AQPDNVFNV
+700 AARPDNVFNV

-735 RRSVAARTFVLFPLT
+735 RKSVAARTFVLFPLT
-750 IKGRPVAM
+750 IKARPVAM
-758 IYADKDRA
+758 IYADKDRP
-766 GELRIGEQELAML
+766 GELRISEQELAML